1 MAEIE
6 IQKIGTEH
14 LLVPIRGISPLILHN
29 FGEKQRRK
37 MLDDMQ
43 NKKSAK
49 QPKDPQAEYEA
60 AFHRVKGGQ
69 PGFPA
74 TGFKAC
80 TVAGARFYGSSVT
93 MTSLRQSMFFRGEPS
108 ETMPVQALV
117 RIVGEPQ
124 QREDVVRVAR
134 GGTDLRYRPEF
145 LEWSAVLEIVY
156 VQSML
161 TRDSLLSL
169 IEAGGLGCGVG
180 EWRPEKGGDNGQF
193 EVDTT
198 KGVEVVSD

>member
-6 IQKIGTEH
+6 IEKLGTEH
-14 LLVPIRGISPLILHN
+14 LLIPIRGISPLILHN
-29 FGEKQRRK
+29 FGEKQRRI
-37 MLDDMQ
+37 MLDSMQ
-43 NKKSAK
+43 NKAAHK
-49 QPKDPQAEYEA
+49 QPKNPEAEYEA
-60 AFHRVKGGQ
+60 AFHRVKDGR

-80 TVAGARFYGSSVT
+80 TVAGARFYGSKVT
-93 MTSLRQSMFFRGEPS
+93 MASLRQSMFFRGEPS
-108 ETMPVQALV
+108 QSTPVQALV
-117 RIVGEPQ
+117 PIVGEPTM
-124 QREDVVRVAR
+124 REDVVRVGK

-145 LEWSAVLEIVY
+145 LEWSATLDVVY
-156 VQSML
+156 VLAML

-180 EWRPEKGGDNGQF
+180 EWRPSKGGDNGQF

-198 KGVEVVSD
+198 KGVEVVGG